1 MRSSE
6 ASTWTITPQ
15 RAASVSNAGTW
26 KVLQGA
32 GLVAQTN
39 GKRNWRVIGRGNRV
53 RFLPATS
60 PASASAAATTVTAA
74 IAASSST
81 VAPTAS
87 GVLSFRAGLVYIEG
101 ASAHLR
107 SVECGNGLFSVF
119 VAGHFHKA
127 EAARSSGIAVG
138 HDANPIHLTE
148 RFKHLTQLVL

>member
-6 ASTWTITPQ
+6 ASTWTITPP
-15 RAASVSNAGTW
+15 RAASVSNATTW

-32 GLVAQTN
+32 GLAAQTN
-39 GKRNWRVIGRGNRV
+39 AKRNWRVIGRGNRV
-53 RFLPATS
+53 HVLPATS
-60 PASASAAATTVTAA
+60 PASASAAPTTVTAA

-87 GVLSFRAGLVYIEG
+87 GVLGFRAGLVYIEG

-107 SVECGNGLFSVF
+107 PVQCGNGLFSVF

-127 EAARSSGIAVG
+127 EAA
-138 HDANPIHLTE
+138 
-148 RFKHLTQLVL
+148 